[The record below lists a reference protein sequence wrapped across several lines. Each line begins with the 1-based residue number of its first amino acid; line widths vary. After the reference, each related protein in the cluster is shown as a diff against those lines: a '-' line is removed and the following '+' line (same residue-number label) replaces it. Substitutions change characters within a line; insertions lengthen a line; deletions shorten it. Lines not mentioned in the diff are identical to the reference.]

1 LTLGSF
7 QPRYRRSPH
16 LIVYWNGE
24 ELVLHN
30 YATGVAIAGSPAVV
44 RALSALHGW
53 RTADSV
59 ARQFAE
65 FDPRL
70 IARLLEE
77 LETLSMIERS
87 DRAPSRVSRALALW
101 EHWTPPAAF
110 FHLAT
115 RDVPFGEPAETDA
128 ALRELARTTRS
139 PSPLKR
145 LKGARRVTLEA
156 PDASGELAAT
166 LLSRRTWRRFGAEPV
181 SRSQLAT
188 LLGLTW
194 GVQRWASTDGQGTVA
209 LKTAPSGGARHNLE
223 AYVLVRHVTGVPSG
237 LYHYDPNGHALQ
249 CMRSGVPAAI
259 STYVPNQTWY
269 DGAACVV
276 FMSAVFARAQWRY
289 QYARAYRS
297 VFLEAGHFCQTFCL
311 VATHL
316 GLAPFCTAAFA
327 DSRLERDLGI
337 DGVTESAIYSCGVG
351 TRPPGVEWAPWPH
364 TDEVPTV
371 HYPTCPRG
379 RAASKRPPRKS
390 GR

>member
-1 LTLGSF
+1 LGSF

-30 YATGVAIAGSPAVV
+30 YGTGLTVAGSPTVV
-44 RALSALHGW
+44 RALSALHAW

-65 FDPRL
+65 FDRHL
-70 IARLLEE
+70 ITRLLDE
-77 LETLSMIERS
+77 LEKLSLVERS
-87 DRAPSRVSRALALW
+87 DRAPSRVGRALASW
-101 EHWTPPAAF
+101 QDWTPPAAF

-115 RDVPFGEPAETDA
+115 KDVPFGEAAATDG
-128 ALRELARTTRS
+128 ALRELARTSRS

-145 LKGARRVTLEA
+145 LKGARRVPLEA
-156 PDASGELAAT
+156 PDASGELATT

-237 LYHYDPNGHALQ
+237 LYHYDPNGHVLQ
-249 CMRSGVPAAI
+249 CMRSGAPAAV
-259 STYVPNQTWY
+259 SSYVPNQTWY
-269 DGAACVV
+269 DHASCVV
-276 FMSAVFARAQWRY
+276 FMSAVFGRAQWRY
-289 QYARAYRS
+289 RYARAYRS

-311 VATHL
+311 VATRL

-351 TRPPGVEWAPWPH
+351 TRPPGVEWAPWP
-364 TDEVPTV
+364 DRQDVPKV
-371 HYPTCPRG
+371 YRPTCRRA
-379 RAASKRPPRKS
+379 RAASTRPARKHD
-390 GR
+390 R